1 MLCQVVSH
9 EAHEVTGWAVRG
21 GSGWERRYPGSERCQ
36 PQLGIC
42 KPQGKASCALLQLQH
57 EQGWMWAATLK
68 GILLVLHFWDV
79 PLPSCYAVPT
89 PVHYLLWICS

>member
-1 MLCQVVSH
+1 
-9 EAHEVTGWAVRG
+9 
-21 GSGWERRYPGSERCQ
+21 
-36 PQLGIC
+36 
-42 KPQGKASCALLQLQH
+42 
-57 EQGWMWAATLK
+57 MWAATLK